1 MMSKGGNLGLELNR
15 PKGPSKSRLSREVW
29 ATDEM
34 ARLIVCLIMA
44 DSWSAY
50 MFHTNPIIHTDRLQ
64 ILLSCEDALFRA
76 GSAKKW
82 AQIVHSGS
90 LVLMPSLA
98 LDPSSAH
105 LPKFDTLLDD
115 FGMYGLL
122 SIIWLY
128 ILEADYRLLPGSTNG
143 PKGKLR
149 VPSEVYAQ
157 DQRVRFVGSLLFNVV
172 DSYGDR
178 FERMNPNCMVLWH
191 SMCMML
197 TTDLRIIEL
206 GAGCA
211 GAGRARQALDD
222 IAAWSQTAAARRA
235 CVHAGQTFMIMSKR
249 KVSDGTMF
257 HSETTLFMSALVLGL
272 YLLTVSNTSEVGG
285 EETLE
290 SLELLDDVDWRTV
303 VHEGLTPNKPPYNG
317 AESLAKR
324 FIRDGG
330 SIQFSGLIH
339 HGGYQSARRILLDYA
354 GLLGDVGKWKVR
366 DYSRVLR
373 ILSDTLLEVDV
384 PASEDDF

>member
-1 MMSKGGNLGLELNR
+1 
-15 PKGPSKSRLSREVW
+15 
-29 ATDEM
+29 
-34 ARLIVCLIMA
+34 MA

-76 GSAKKW
+76 GSAKEW
-82 AQIVHSGS
+82 AQILNSGS
-90 LVLMPSLA
+90 FVLMPSLA

-105 LPKFDTLLDD
+105 LPKFDTLLDG
-115 FGMYGLL
+115 FG
-122 SIIWLY
+122 
-128 ILEADYRLLPGSTNG
+128 ILPPASRNTNG
-143 PKGKLR
+143 LKGKLR
-149 VPSEVYAQ
+149 VPSEVYAL
-157 DQRVRFVGSLLFNVV
+157 DRRVRFVWSLLFNVV
-172 DSYGDR
+172 DSYGNR

-197 TTDLRIIEL
+197 TTDLHIIEL

-211 GAGRARQALDD
+211 GAGRARQAFDD

-235 CVHAGQTFMIMSKR
+235 GVHAGQTFMIMSKR

-257 HSETTLFMSALVLGL
+257 HSESAPFTSALVLGL
-272 YLLTVSNTSEVGG
+272 YLLTVSNTSEADG

-290 SLELLDDVDWRTV
+290 SLELLDDVDWRSV
-303 VHEGLTPNKPPYNG
+303 VHEGFTPNRPPHNG

-330 SIQFSGLIH
+330 SIQFSSMIH
-339 HGGYQSARRILLDYA
+339 HGGYQSARRILLDCA
-354 GLLGDVGKWKVR
+354 GLLGDVGKWKAR

-384 PASEDDF
+384 PASGETSEPRREASTKLAIRKPVACLTTRHRPYRPSRPARR

>member
-1 MMSKGGNLGLELNR
+1 
-15 PKGPSKSRLSREVW
+15 
-29 ATDEM
+29 
-34 ARLIVCLIMA
+34 MA

-50 MFHTNPIIHTDRLQ
+50 MFHTNPIIHTDRLH

-82 AQIVHSGS
+82 AQIVHGGS

-98 LDPSSAH
+98 LDPSSAN
-105 LPKFDTLLDD
+105 LPKFDTPIDD

-122 SIIWLY
+122 SIIWIY
-128 ILEADYRLLPGSTNG
+128 ILEADYRLLPGSTHG
-143 PKGKLR
+143 LQGKLR

-157 DQRVRFVGSLLFNVV
+157 DPRVRFVGSLLFNVV
-172 DSYGDR
+172 ESYGDR

-197 TTDLRIIEL
+197 TTDLRTIEL

-211 GAGRARQALDD
+211 GPGRARLALDD

-257 HSETTLFMSALVLGL
+257 HSETTLFTSALVLGL
-272 YLLTVSNTSEVGG
+272 YLLTVPNTSEADRD
-285 EETLE
+285 ETLE
-290 SLELLDDVDWRTV
+290 SLELLDDVDWRSV
-303 VHEGLTPNKPPYNG
+303 VHEGLTPNGPPYNG
-317 AESLAKR
+317 AESPAKR

-330 SIQFSGLIH
+330 SIQFSGLVH
-339 HGGYQSARRILLDYA
+339 HGGYQSARQILLDYA

-373 ILSDTLLEVDV
+373 ILSDTLLETDV
-384 PASEDDF
+384 PPSGAHF